1 MKRFVFL
8 CLLAACSTRGLT
20 DQDTPPRDAIAPTL
34 DVRTPLR
41 GSIAAGATTIEVR
54 GVAADPDSGLQR
66 VLVNDY
72 PVVVGPNGDFVAEV
86 AANPGLTLIHTVAT
100 DKAGNTQSDTRAVLG
115 GTLAPI
121 DTTVSHAFYAHVDGK
136 SLALVGGVAS
146 KALTDMDIGA
156 RVAALNPIVDIP
168 IDCLGARVDI
178 TKVTK
183 GKVTVSVVPD
193 NDGLNFN
200 GEIDDIEV
208 DLHVAYDLAC
218 DKGTAD
224 VKVTAAAFHVGGIL
238 AVSLDETGAVK
249 VDVSQSTSS
258 FDGFK
263 LDTSVLPDGI
273 DTLIGTPIGTAL
285 SGIIAD
291 LVDGQVPGLLS
302 KLIGGEQRIDVDG
315 QTLSVTLT
323 PTALHVDATGLDV
336 ALDSK
341 VFMPG
346 DNGIEFLVDTATA
359 PPLDTSKP
367 FRAALADNAM
377 NQVLT
382 ALWGVGIMDQT
393 FTVDA
398 GSYAGLGK
406 IFDHVEVALRLPPVI
421 TRAAGERRPRDRRRR
436 RRVSLLPRRQD
447 RDAPGDVGAD
457 RAHHQHRRQQAQ
469 HHRRRPGGLARLSHR
484 RRRRREPVRRR
495 QRSAARLV
503 RRQEPRRRHHQLHR
517 QGPAPQ
523 RRRHQHRQRPG
534 HHRPTDGRLRD
545 GHRGPQGAVV

>member
-1 MKRFVFL
+1 MRFVFL
-8 CLLAACSTRGLT
+8 CFIAAACSTRGLT
-20 DQDTPPRDAIAPTL
+20 DQDTPPRDAVAPVL
-34 DVRTPLR
+34 DIRTPLR

-54 GVAADPDSGLQR
+54 GVASDADSGLQR

-86 AANPGLTLIHTVAT
+86 QANPGLTLIHTVAT

-156 RVAALNPIVDIP
+156 RVMALNPIVDIP
-168 IDCLGARVDI
+168 IDCLGAKVAI

-193 NDGLNFN
+193 NDGLSFN
-200 GEIDDIEV
+200 GEIDGIEV
-208 DLHVAYDLAC
+208 DLHVDYDLAC
-218 DKGTAD
+218 DKGSAD
-224 VKVTAAAFHVGGIL
+224 VKVTANAFHVGGIL
-238 AVSLDETGAVK
+238 AVSLDAAGAVT
-249 VDVSQSTSS
+249 VNVSQESAS

-273 DTLIGTPIGTAL
+273 DNLIGTPLGTAL

-291 LVDGQVPGLLS
+291 LVDAQVPGLLS

-323 PTALHVDATGLDV
+323 PTALHVDAGGLDV

-341 VFMPG
+341 VYMPG

-367 FRAALADNAM
+367 FRAALADNAL

-382 ALWGVGIMDQT
+382 ALWGVGLMDQT

-406 IFDHVEVALRLPPVI
+406 IFDHVELALRLPPVI
-421 TRAAGERRPRDRRRR
+421 TA
-436 RRVSLLPRRQD
+436 LP
-447 RDAPGDVGAD
+447 AN
-457 RAHHQHRRQQAQ
+457 
-469 HHRRRPGGLARLSHR
+469 GGLAIAVGDVECKFLLGDKVVTRLAMSAQTALTTSIAANKLSMVAGD
-484 RRRRREPVRRR
+484 PVVWLDFLSDGVAGANPFDNDDV
-495 QRSAARLV
+495 QQLGSFAAKNLV
-503 RRQEPRRRHHQLHR
+503 GVLTSYIGKVPLPSVDGISIMNAQVTT
-517 QGPAPQ
+517 GPTTGGYVMVTA
-523 RRRHQHRQRPG
+523 
-534 HHRPTDGRLRD
+534 DLK
-545 GHRGPQGAVV
+545 GP